1 MISVQQ
7 EYNQYLS
14 ANFKDQKIKS
24 PLFFNGKFGLRFD
37 LQVGNINSKDY
48 FIEVIKRSTALFE
61 ASFNETNEIFL
72 LYRRHKRKRTKIRFT
87 NYCFKQSVIFKNK
100 ISRIRLSKNLYNKG
114 EDDIYNVAIFKTL
127 SRRINYKNILTAIAN
142 SDFFGRTPR
151 LNSLNDIEIYFI
163 NITRDLI
170 FYMYDDRGIDIIAS
184 DEETLMPLYAKFN
197 NWILEVNRA
206 K

>member
-100 ISRIRLSKNLYNKG
+100 ISRIRLSKTYIIREKT
-114 EDDIYNVAIFKTL
+114 IFITLLFLKPYHEELTTKT
-127 SRRINYKNILTAIAN
+127 
-142 SDFFGRTPR
+142 F
-151 LNSLNDIEIYFI
+151 
-163 NITRDLI
+163 
-170 FYMYDDRGIDIIAS
+170 
-184 DEETLMPLYAKFN
+184 
-197 NWILEVNRA
+197 
-206 K
+206 